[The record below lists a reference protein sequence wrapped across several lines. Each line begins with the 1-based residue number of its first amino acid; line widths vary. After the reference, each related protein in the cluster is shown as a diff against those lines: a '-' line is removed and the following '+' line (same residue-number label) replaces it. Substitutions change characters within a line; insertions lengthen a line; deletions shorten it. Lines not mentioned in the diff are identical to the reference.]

1 MTARRAATPG
11 QAAAQSW
18 SQQALILVAGRP
30 EASVTPLA
38 GKGLDSAQLTIYAP
52 DALRTQRTL
61 SKENGRWRA
70 APLAE
75 GLGGFHWLSSRAFGE
90 TEIRSAA
97 SVLMFPGKGPSPEKL
112 LSDYQMGLDIR
123 PVRLP
128 ERGGYREGSRW
139 DFLVRFDGLP
149 LAATTLLLETENG
162 SSEKFETNQQGIAHV
177 TFPRDFDSASIDK
190 EAGAARTRKGF
201 AVSAVWEGN
210 GVRHSSAFNY
220 FYTPDLMRERSLAW
234 GMGFTLLGM
243 CLAFPLLRRKETV
256 HV

>member
-1 MTARRAATPG
+1 MDDD
-11 QAAAQSW
+11 
-18 SQQALILVAGRP
+18 SQQPPDLARGVAIAAIADGGI
-30 EASVTPLA
+30 LA
-38 GKGLDSAQLTIYAP
+38 GKVGEEDVLLFRSGQEVHAVGAACTHL
-52 DALRTQRTL
+52 
-61 SKENGRWRA
+61 G

-201 AVSAVWEGN
+201 AVSAVREVN